1 MLKKTLFAAAALLL
15 MTACGSKSNER
26 DAEITIPEAT
36 IPEATEAEAPEAE
49 ALETEEAE
57 EPQAEELEDEEV
69 AEEPT
74 QAEEEGTA
82 EADARFDEW
91 LDDYEDYVD
100 KYISFVKKAK
110 SGDVR
115 ALAEYPALMQKAQDL
130 NDKIEDVKSEL
141 SDSQLARYNKIA
153 QKLAKAAAEI

>member
-26 DAEITIPEAT
+26 DAEIIT
-36 IPEATEAEAPEAE
+36 PEATEAEAPEAE
-49 ALETEEAE
+49 EAE
-57 EPQAEELEDEEV
+57 ESQAEELEDEEV

-74 QAEEEGTA
+74 QAEEEEETA

-130 NDKIEDVKSEL
+130 NDKIEDVKSDL
-141 SDSQLARYNKIA
+141 SHSQLARYNKIT